1 MRASERQELA
11 RLKTWEAQ
19 ERLLSFVPTI
29 SPKFEAPVHL
39 TPLALAIEQSRTDSV
54 YRLVSTPPRH
64 GKTELLLHAIAWLLQ
79 KDPSKTI
86 GYMTYSGDLAKSKSR
101 RARHMALKAGV
112 QLAKGSKAVHEW
124 RTKEGGGMLAAGLA
138 GTWSGHGVDYAF
150 IDDPYKGRKE
160 AESQLI
166 RDQVYEWFE
175 NTAYP
180 RLEPGSSMFVV
191 HTRWHEDDL
200 TGRLERHP
208 LDPWTK
214 IIHKA
219 ISGEP
224 ESPGHPSTEE
234 ALWPSRWPLKAL
246 YKKRDTISSYAW
258 NSIYQGTPVNPL
270 GSVFLREWFNGP
282 ALVDIMPKV
291 FDYRIISVD
300 GAWQTGIGNDYSV
313 IATWGKLGP
322 LYYLI
327 DVWRKRVEIH
337 DLVAAI
343 IAQNAKLKVLCNVPG
358 CVYPCQHNIPV
369 VGAQCI
375 AVEASASGIGAIQI
389 LHRDTPLPVI
399 GVGVNVSKTLR
410 AESVAPLFAA
420 GRCRFP
426 RNAPWLGE
434 FVEEHC
440 SFPKGAHDDQVDST
454 SLALRR
460 LQDVDLW
467 GGDPSVFAE
476 REDFAAAF
484 GGGLPAGLSSIFQR

>member
-19 ERLLSFVPTI
+19 RRLLSFIPTVT
-29 SPKFEAPVHL
+29 PKFDPPVHL
-39 TPLALAIEQSRTDSV
+39 TRFADAIEASRTV
-54 YRLVSTPPRH
+54 PTFRLVSTPPRH
-64 GKTELLLHAIAWLLQ
+64 GKTELILHAIAWLLQ
-79 KDPSKTI
+79 QDPTKTI

-101 RARHMALKAGV
+101 RARRMALAAGV

-150 IDDPYKGRKE
+150 IDDPFKGRKE

-180 RLEPGSSMFVV
+180 RIEPGGSMFTV
-191 HTRWHEDDL
+191 HTRWHGDDL
-200 TGRLERHP
+200 TGRLERHATV
-208 LDPWTK
+208 PWEK
-214 IIHKA
+214 IILRA
-219 ISGEP
+219 LEGEP
-224 ESPGHPSTEE
+224 PNEV
-234 ALWPSRWPLKAL
+234 ALWPERRTVAQLHRI
-246 YKKRDTISSYAW
+246 RDQIGPYAW
-258 NSIYQGTPVNPL
+258 NSLYQGNPTDPA
-270 GSVFLREWFNGP
+270 GAVFKREWFTNN
-282 ALVDIMPKV
+282 LVDVMPRV

-300 GAWQTGIGNDYSV
+300 GAWQTGVGADYSV
-313 IATWGKLGP
+313 IATWGKIGP
-322 LYYLI
+322 DYYLI
-327 DVWRKRVEIH
+327 DLWRKRVELP

-343 IAQNAKLKVLCNVPG
+343 IQKNSECLHPNG
-358 CVYPCQHNIPV
+358 PV
-369 VGAQCI
+369 MGAQCI
-375 AVEASASGIGAIQI
+375 AIESSASGIGAIQV
-389 LHRDTPLPVI
+389 LHRETTLPVL

-410 AESVAPLFAA
+410 AESVAPLLAG
-420 GRCRFP
+420 GRCKFP
-426 RNAPWLGE
+426 RRAPWLAE
-434 FVEEHC
+434 FIDEHC
-440 SFPKGAHDDQVDST
+440 SFPNGAHDDQVDST

-467 GGDPSVFAE
+467 GGDPTVFAE